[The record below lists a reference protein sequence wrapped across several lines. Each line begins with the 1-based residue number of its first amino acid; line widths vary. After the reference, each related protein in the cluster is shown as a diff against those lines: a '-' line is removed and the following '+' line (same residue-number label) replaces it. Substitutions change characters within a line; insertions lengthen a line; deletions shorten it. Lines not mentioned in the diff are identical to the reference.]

1 MRKIFIGCLLLWAG
15 HLSAQENSRVAS
27 RYMDGRS
34 QAVLRMEI
42 EDEGLVMPCAT
53 GPDSCD
59 TYGAREAVV
68 TVVNCKLLIV
78 SQWQL
83 MKCEGPVQYRPLLL
97 RKAEYQ
103 QADSFPFPGNNKMWI
118 T

>member
-1 MRKIFIGCLLLWAG
+1 MWCLRHSLPDRRDSSRERIACFALHPLLRLCEELPPDG
-15 HLSAQENSRVAS
+15 PFVRYPVCKNPHRLLCTAQA
-27 RYMDGRS
+27 
-34 QAVLRMEI
+34 AA
-42 EDEGLVMPCAT
+42 C
-53 GPDSCD
+53 
-59 TYGAREAVV
+59 

>member
-42 EDEGLVMPCAT
+42 DR
-53 GPDSCD
+53 
-59 TYGAREAVV
+59 AR
-68 TVVNCKLLIV
+68 K
-78 SQWQL
+78 
-83 MKCEGPVQYRPLLL
+83 RLL
-97 RKAEYQ
+97 RQEKR
-103 QADSFPFPGNNKMWI
+103 DGP
-118 T
+118 